1 MDLNRVQIFSQVVEQ
16 GSFTGA
22 AKALGIT
29 KATVSR
35 KIADLE
41 ADAGVQ
47 LLFRTTRSLKLTE
60 AGSSYYHRISKI
72 LQDLQNAEDLLSA
85 SQQDIKGNLKVIC
98 PIELGQ
104 LFLGRILARF
114 LAAYPNITIDAEL
127 TNRKIDVIEE
137 GVDFLFQITEQ
148 HDPKLQSYSLVTASR
163 LLMASPTYLKRHGTP
178 QIPQDL
184 MFHTAIKLQS
194 AHINGGWRIFDGNQ
208 WLDLDPPA
216 QLKVNNVTFARE
228 AAIEG
233 LGITAVPVFI
243 AQEAIDSKQLIP
255 ILEDFPMMQ
264 TKVTLSFPQ
273 RVYLPRKYRVF
284 VEFLYAALFEHWG
297 EGVLEI
303 PDFVHQSN
311 HN

>member
-1 MDLNRVQIFSQVVEQ
+1 M
-16 GSFTGA
+16 
-22 AKALGIT
+22 
-29 KATVSR
+29 SR

-163 LLMASPTYLKRHGTP
+163 LLMASPTYLERHGTP

-184 MFHTAIKLQS
+184 MLHTAIKLQS

>member
-1 MDLNRVQIFSQVVEQ
+1 
-16 GSFTGA
+16 
-22 AKALGIT
+22 
-29 KATVSR
+29 
-35 KIADLE
+35 
-41 ADAGVQ
+41 
-47 LLFRTTRSLKLTE
+47 
-60 AGSSYYHRISKI
+60 
-72 LQDLQNAEDLLSA
+72 
-85 SQQDIKGNLKVIC
+85 
-98 PIELGQ
+98 
-104 LFLGRILARF
+104 
-114 LAAYPNITIDAEL
+114 
-127 TNRKIDVIEE
+127 
-137 GVDFLFQITEQ
+137 
-148 HDPKLQSYSLVTASR
+148 
-163 LLMASPTYLKRHGTP
+163 MASPNYLKRHGTP

-194 AHINGGWRIFDGNQ
+194 AHIDGGWRIFDGSQ

-303 PDFVHQSN
+303 PDFVQQSN

>member
-35 KIADLE
+35 KVADLE

-47 LLFRTTRSLKLTE
+47 LLFRTTRALKLTE
-60 AGSSYYHRISKI
+60 AGSSYYHRINKI
-72 LQDLQNAEDLLSA
+72 LQDLQNAQDLLSA

-104 LFLGRILARF
+104 LFLGRIFARF

-127 TNRKIDVIEE
+127 TNRKVDVIEE

-148 HDPKLQSYSLVTASR
+148 QDSRLQSYSLVTASR
-163 LLMASPTYLKRHGTP
+163 VLMASPNYLQKHGTP
-178 QIPQDL
+178 LVPQDL
-184 MFHTAIKLQS
+184 IHHTAIKLQS
-194 AHINGGWRIFDGNQ
+194 AHIDGGWRIFDGTH

-228 AAIEG
+228 AASEG

-243 AQEAIDSKQLIP
+243 AQEAIANQQLVP

-284 VEFLYAALFEHWG
+284 VEFLYAALFDRWN
-297 EGVLEI
+297 EGVLEV
-303 PDFVHQSN
+303 PDFVTRKS